1 MKLLYIFCLFYFPNF
16 KRVCDA
22 SLFQSELPEKSNNVE
37 AGGVRWRELSVAVR
51 TNKKKKAFEFLVEPT
66 SGFIPNG
73 HVMAVIGPS
82 GAGKS
87 SFLAALSGTTP
98 KGSSTIV
105 SGLVWREEYISPE
118 GRHERYPL
126 TIM

>member
-1 MKLLYIFCLFYFPNF
+1 MKSLYLYISCLLYIANLKKACG
-16 KRVCDA
+16 A
-22 SLFQSELPEKSNNVE
+22 SLFQSELSEKSNNAE
-37 AGGVRWRELSVAVR
+37 DGGVRWREVSVAVR
-51 TNKKKKAFEFLVEPT
+51 TKKKEFEFLVEPM

-73 HVMAVIGPS
+73 HVMALIGPS

-105 SGLVWREEYISPE
+105 SGLVWRESLSSE

-126 TIM
+126 SIM